1 MESEQLSISLSKD
14 VSVLPQGDGDS
25 EIPRKKS
32 RLDNRNNNGAVLEK
46 DPEVKNV
53 SDEEIIILDEDE
65 ATEAPSQQNKG
76 GANSPGNLNMSVSVS
91 SEAGESSRRRRSG
104 PRDDEELVI
113 LSEHITDLPQFG
125 SQG

>member
-1 MESEQLSISLSKD
+1 M
-14 VSVLPQGDGDS
+14 SVLPQGDGDS
-25 EIPRKKS
+25 EIPKKKS
-32 RLDNRNNNGAVLEK
+32 RLDNRNNNGAGLEK
-46 DPEVKNV
+46 DLEVKNV

-65 ATEAPSQQNKG
+65 ATEAPSHQNKG
-76 GANSPGNLNMSVSVS
+76 GANSPGNLNMSVS

>member
-1 MESEQLSISLSKD
+1 M
-14 VSVLPQGDGDS
+14 SVLPQGDGDS

-32 RLDNRNNNGAVLEK
+32 RLDNRNNNGGAILEK
-46 DPEVKNV
+46 DLEAKNV
-53 SDEEIIILDEDE
+53 LDEEIVILDEDE
-65 ATEAPSQQNKG
+65 ATEAPSHQNKG
-76 GANSPGNLNMSVSVS
+76 GAGNQKMSVSVS
-91 SEAGESSRRRRSG
+91 SEVGESSRRRRSG

>member
-1 MESEQLSISLSKD
+1 M
-14 VSVLPQGDGDS
+14 SVLPQGDGDS

-32 RLDNRNNNGAVLEK
+32 RLDKRNNNGAVLEK

-65 ATEAPSQQNKG
+65 TPTHKAKEKAS
-76 GANSPGNLNMSVSVS
+76 ANSPGNQNMSVSVS
-91 SEAGESSRRRRSG
+91 SEAGESSKRRRSG

>member
-1 MESEQLSISLSKD
+1 M
-14 VSVLPQGDGDS
+14 SVLPQGDGDS

-32 RLDNRNNNGAVLEK
+32 RLDKRNNNGAVLEK

-65 ATEAPSQQNKG
+65 TPTHKAKEKAS
-76 GANSPGNLNMSVSVS
+76 ANSPGNQNVSVVVS
-91 SEAGESSRRRRSG
+91 SEVGETSRRRGSS
-104 PRDDEELVI
+104 DEELVI